1 MIQIDENNKATLIC
15 DANDKLEEINF
26 GEYNFKLLDLSDYG
40 YNIRLLNLKNAK
52 IDTLILPTRQLDVL
66 PEKFLFGADIK
77 NIVFPETLQSVL
89 CQSLSETTLKKID
102 FKGTDLKRIGP
113 SAFEFS
119 EDLEEIIF
127 PKGKISLSASAF
139 KGCKS
144 LKKIDTENISI
155 LNDFAFSDCKSLK
168 TATINGV
175 LGNYVFKNCTS
186 LKTICFSE
194 NFSIAEDFAISTSF
208 TDCKNIKNVY
218 IDKKIQDKILK
229 EHLDYLCKNIL
240 YVEPVYFDTQLDIII
255 LENKSFK
262 EINNAYKEKSKD
274 ISK

>member
-139 KGCKS
+139 KECKS

-229 EHLDYLCKNIL
+229 EHLG
-240 YVEPVYFDTQLDIII
+240 FT
-255 LENKSFK
+255 
-262 EINNAYKEKSKD
+262 
-274 ISK
+274 